1 MAPLTR
7 RLAGIPQPGALDM
20 GDLRRLTP
28 ISRFSGQD
36 RGTPVDRYYIERF
49 LEDNCSDIHGRVLE
63 IRDDTYSRR
72 YGGDRIVEVEI
83 LSKSKTDADT
93 KATIIA
99 DLSNAP
105 QIGSEQFDA
114 IIFTQ
119 TLQFIYDAPA
129 AIDTLHRLLKS
140 GGVLLMTVPGT
151 TSACLVIAELWAFT
165 ERSVRA
171 LLNGP
176 FDSDDIT
183 TVVGGNVLA
192 AMAMLQGLS
201 HEELETNELEYLD
214 PDYPVI
220 IAARAVKT
228 GRTA

>member
-1 MAPLTR
+1 
-7 RLAGIPQPGALDM
+7 LAGIPRVGAIDM

-28 ISRFSGQD
+28 ISRLSGRD

-49 LEDNCSDIHGRVLE
+49 LEENCADIRGHVLE
-63 IRDDTYSRR
+63 IRDDTYARR
-72 YGGDRIVEVEI
+72 YGGNKVEEVAV
-83 LSKSKTDADT
+83 LSKTSDDT
-93 KATIIA
+93 EATIIA
-99 DLSNAP
+99 DLSDAP

-114 IIFTQ
+114 VIFTQ

-129 AIDTLHRLLKS
+129 AINTIHRLLKPA
-140 GGVLLMTVPGT
+140 GVLLMTVPGT
-151 TSACLVIAELWAFT
+151 TSARLAVAELWAFT

-176 FDSDDIT
+176 FNSEDIT
-183 TVVGGNVLA
+183 TEVGGNVLA

-201 HEELETNELEYLD
+201 HEELETNELDYSD
-214 PDYPVI
+214 PDFPVI

-228 GRTA
+228 